1 MQDSQAIMQFTF
13 KAAARADEQPE
24 QIKTVVDFIDRFTA
38 RIMTKLQT
46 LEAEG
51 HGASA

>member
-1 MQDSQAIMQFTF
+1 MKDNQAIIDFTF
-13 KAAARADEQPE
+13 KAAARAAEQPE

-46 LEAEG
+46 WEAEG